1 MCRRHLGQFCH
12 LSSACWGLGVTAPPP
27 GVLPDFSCF
36 HQLSTGSLAGPSG
49 VCGSAECR
57 GAAVG
62 HRASSCVC
70 PVPRTGLGHSPIVS
84 PLCTPP
90 ASQPASLCSAIFKTP
105 KENSHLCLLE
115 TWRVPRSQELCSF
128 SNLPEL
134 ALDIKPNKQTERGL
148 LCKKVP
154 PN

>member
-1 MCRRHLGQFCH
+1 MGHRHPPVLWA
-12 LSSACWGLGVTAPPP
+12 LSPGLAWDTAP
-27 GVLPDFSCF
+27 SC
-36 HQLSTGSLAGPSG
+36 H
-49 VCGSAECR
+49 
-57 GAAVG
+57 
-62 HRASSCVC
+62 
-70 PVPRTGLGHSPIVS
+70 

-90 ASQPASLCSAIFKTP
+90 GSQPASLCSAIFKTP
-105 KENSHLCLLE
+105 KGNSHLCLLE

-134 ALDIKPNKQTERGL
+134 ASDIKPNKQTERGF